1 MILILKLELLN
12 VNPPVMRPSTDRIS
26 GLSRAFWH
34 GKHRKWY
41 KGGSL
46 AWIGGE
52 KVFVNRTFG

>member
-1 MILILKLELLN
+1 MILILELELLN
-12 VNPPVMRPSTDRIS
+12 VNPPVMILSTDRIS

-46 AWIGGE
+46 A
-52 KVFVNRTFG
+52 